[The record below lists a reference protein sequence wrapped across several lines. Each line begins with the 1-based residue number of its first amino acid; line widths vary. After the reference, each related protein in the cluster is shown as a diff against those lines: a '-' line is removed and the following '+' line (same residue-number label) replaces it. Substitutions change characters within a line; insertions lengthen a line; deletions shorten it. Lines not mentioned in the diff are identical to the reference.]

1 MTIVTF
7 KQKELINNIC
17 WRAEGSFQQKINQ
30 SEELLAK
37 LNQMSTTNINEKRV
51 ISEING

>member
-17 WRAEGSFQQKINQ
+17 WRAEGSFQQTINQ

-37 LNQMSTTNINEKRV
+37 LNEMSTTNINEKRV